1 MLQHLLAGAV
11 ISCAASLALADYQD
25 EVGYVASFNVK
36 AGSEADFEAAIV
48 NVATVVLANEPGALL
63 YAPFRAAAGTYY
75 MLERYADLEARNAH
89 GSSAEVQAAFP
100 SLGPHLDGR
109 PEIVPVERVCA
120 Q

>member
-11 ISCAASLALADYQD
+11 ISCAASLALADCQD
-25 EVGYVASFNVK
+25 EVRYVASFN
-36 AGSEADFEAAIV
+36 
-48 NVATVVLANEPGALL
+48 
-63 YAPFRAAAGTYY
+63 APFRAADGTYY